1 MNQFWVRAFVSVPS
15 SLQVLYSGG
24 SEREQLITLQGHA
37 SLRTLFDV
45 QSLST
50 VKGVLK

>member
-1 MNQFWVRAFVSVPS
+1 MNQFWARAFVSVLS

-24 SEREQLITLQGHA
+24 SEREQLITQQGRA
-37 SLRTLFDV
+37 APRTLFDV
-45 QSLST
+45 QSLSV